1 MVGVAPVGGPQ
12 DSAAFSLALARLA
25 SGQRITKAADD
36 AAGLAISQGMTS
48 QIDELQQRIRN
59 EQDSYHLD
67 QTKAGYQASNQD
79 ALQQMRQLAVQAGND
94 LYGKTGRGAIQAVE
108 DQLSAYL
115 SNQAPEHAMDVS
127 VDVTSSGGAGQALN
141 ALDTRI
147 QDTSTAQARL
157 GAEMNGLTHQIAS
170 QTAAHQNLSASRS
183 TIQDADMAQEST
195 ALSAASVRQQLGYAA
210 VASYDH
216 QQSTFLTLL

>member
-1 MVGVAPVGGPQ
+1 MYGSVQ
-12 DSAAFSLALARLA
+12 DELKQTLEEIR
-25 SGQRITKAADD
+25 
-36 AAGLAISQGMTS
+36 AAGLYKAER
-48 QIDELQQRIRN
+48 EL
-59 EQDSYHLD
+59 
-67 QTKAGYQASNQD
+67 ASPP
-79 ALQQMRQLAVQAGND
+79 
-94 LYGKTGRGAIQAVE
+94 
-108 DQLSAYL
+108 S
-115 SNQAPEHAMDVS
+115 SH
-127 VDVTSSGGAGQALN
+127 VTSSGGAGQALN

-170 QTAAHQNLSASRS
+170 QTAAHPHLSASRS